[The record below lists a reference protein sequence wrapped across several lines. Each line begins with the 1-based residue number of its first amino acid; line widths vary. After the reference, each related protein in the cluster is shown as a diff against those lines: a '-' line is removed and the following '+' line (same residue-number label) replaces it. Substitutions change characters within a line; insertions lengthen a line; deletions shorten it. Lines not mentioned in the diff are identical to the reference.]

1 MTYSTAHRPH
11 GRSRSVLRIGGRAA
25 STPLRNADRIAEH
38 VLRYFQT
45 SVAPSGTLPAEQLRE
60 DVTQLTRTCLELVTE
75 MLDKREVPGPD
86 QLGVVCE
93 AATQWAHDGVPL
105 STVLRAC
112 HEGVRVAFGL
122 VTAPAK
128 AADVDELLI
137 AGDLMLEM
145 LNAIIAGASDAY
157 VAEQLLVAKEQHS
170 AAETLASALLSGRGS
185 AALSR
190 QAGVQV
196 ADSYQVVALSIPAD
210 NDVSITATVAARR
223 RLRRLR
229 AAIATVF
236 SPHALAVLSATGGTL
251 LVPLGEE
258 NAPIFEADTLA
269 ALTESAEVTLTATVV
284 ISGTEQIPESADQA
298 HELLTLIHAGQRAPG
313 LYHMSDLDIE
323 FQLTRGGSV
332 TRRIAT
338 ILDPLRSYPEL
349 LDTVRAYLANDMNR
363 QRTARRLYVHP
374 NTVDHRLRRV
384 AQLTT
389 IDLATSTGI
398 CRAAIA
404 LLAYDHGRND
414 PGQT

>member
-1 MTYSTAHRPH
+1 
-11 GRSRSVLRIGGRAA
+11 
-25 STPLRNADRIAEH
+25 
-38 VLRYFQT
+38 
-45 SVAPSGTLPAEQLRE
+45 
-60 DVTQLTRTCLELVTE
+60 
-75 MLDKREVPGPD
+75 
-86 QLGVVCE
+86 
-93 AATQWAHDGVPL
+93 
-105 STVLRAC
+105 
-112 HEGVRVAFGL
+112 
-122 VTAPAK
+122 
-128 AADVDELLI
+128 
-137 AGDLMLEM
+137 
-145 LNAIIAGASDAY
+145 
-157 VAEQLLVAKEQHS
+157 
-170 AAETLASALLSGRGS
+170 
-185 AALSR
+185 
-190 QAGVQV
+190 
-196 ADSYQVVALSIPAD
+196 VVALSIPD
-210 NDVSITATVAARR
+210 DDDVSMTATVAARR

-251 LVPLGEE
+251 LVPLGDE
-258 NAPIFEADTLA
+258 NGPIFEADTLA
-269 ALTESAEVTLTATVV
+269 ELSESAEVTLTATVV